1 LCFKTDWSLN
11 KWYFQDIVKRKN
23 ESSIDE
29 LIVQSTKENFDIRKE
44 LKNYVHNETK
54 EEYLAKN
61 EHNQKVKRSDLKSV
75 TILDVDDLYHFD

>member
-1 LCFKTDWSLN
+1 M
-11 KWYFQDIVKRKN
+11 KWYFIDIVKRKN

-29 LIVQSTKENFDIRKE
+29 LIIQTTKENFDVRKE

-54 EEYLAKN
+54 DEYHSKN
-61 EHNQKVKRSDLKSV
+61 EHNQIVKRSDLKSV